1 MATSKVVDVWDRTFI
16 QGGSVGGYRD
26 ILDRSPLGNPSMA
39 VSETLHGLNHRGIN
53 NSIPINRDYYGMTF
67 FTRPDMRMEEENLS
81 RVRLFDALL
90 TENERSMPRA
100 IRAMLDN
107 RHHEKGYPTS
117 LIDPKQIFIPLLSNQ
132 LISMSGWQDVVLPTY
147 TAEPGVYGEV
157 YTHAD
162 GVASIYRTY
171 DITANFRNIP
181 GDPITSM
188 FFYWVNYASLVYE
201 GVLTPYM
208 DNLFE
213 NTIDY
218 QTRIW
223 RIVLDSSKKWVQKIA
238 ASGPAFP
245 IDVPMGAR
253 FNYETD
259 MPINRAD
266 QIPIT
271 FRCIGAEYIDDIL
284 IHEFNETVCL
294 GNSDMIDVDVNG
306 NSVGMVQVTTEYIQL
321 FNHFGYP
328 RIDPETYEL
337 QWWIYQT
344 DFEERAGEMFE
355 ILNRGE
361 KEEPDVMPD
370 DDAKYS
376 GVEGNV
382 SVASQPARQEDRLN
396 V

>member
-1 MATSKVVDVWDRTFI
+1 MATNKIVDVWDRTFI

-39 VSETLHGLNHRGIN
+39 VSETLYGLNHRGIH

-67 FTRPDMRMEEENLS
+67 FTRPDMRMTEDNLS

-90 TENERSMPRA
+90 TRNRTSMPAA

-107 RHHEKGYPTS
+107 RHQSSGYPTD

-132 LISMSGWQDVVLPTY
+132 LISMGGWQDVTLPTY
-147 TAEPGVYGEV
+147 SSEPGVYGEV

-162 GVASIYRTY
+162 GIASIYRTY

-181 GDPITSM
+181 GDPITNM

-201 GVLTPYM
+201 GILTPYTN
-208 DNLFE
+208 NLFE

-223 RIVLDSSKKWVQKIA
+223 RIILDPSKKWVQKIA
-238 ASGPAFP
+238 ATGPAFP

-253 FNYETD
+253 FNYEIDT
-259 MPINRAD
+259 PINRAD

-284 IHEFNETVCL
+284 IHEFNETVCT
-294 GNSDMIDVDVNG
+294 GNTDMKDVDIHGNG
-306 NSVGMVQVTTEYIQL
+306 LVQVTTEYIQL

-328 RIDPETYEL
+328 RIDPNTYEL
-337 QWWIYQT
+337 QWWVYQT
-344 DFEERAGEMFE
+344 DFEQRAGEMFE
-355 ILNRGE
+355 TMNRGDYVD
-361 KEEPDVMPD
+361 PDIRLD
-370 DDAKYS
+370 NGADYS
-376 GVEGNV
+376 GVQGNV
-382 SVASQPARQEDRLN
+382 GTASQPSVEEDRI
-396 V
+396 